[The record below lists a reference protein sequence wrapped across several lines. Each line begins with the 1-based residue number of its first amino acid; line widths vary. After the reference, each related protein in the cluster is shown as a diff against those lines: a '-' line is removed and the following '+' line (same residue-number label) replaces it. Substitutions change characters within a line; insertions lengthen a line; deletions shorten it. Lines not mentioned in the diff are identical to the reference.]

1 VIILPVMSIGGNKMI
16 KGKLVQ
22 LRPVQRSDIS
32 YFLQWFNDPDVTQYL
47 LIYLPMTEMAE
58 QKFIEEIGTTR
69 AATSSFFVIEVE
81 DAEKTK
87 AIGTISLNGIN
98 AKDHNATF
106 GIAIGDKKYW
116 SKGYG
121 TEAAGLIIKYGFEQ
135 LNLHRINSGALSFN
149 DRSIRMH
156 LKLGFREEGR
166 RREIIFRNGAYCDE
180 VMFGLLREEWKKQ
193 K

>member
-1 VIILPVMSIGGNKMI
+1 M
-16 KGKLVQ
+16 
-22 LRPVQRSDIS
+22 
-32 YFLQWFNDPDVTQYL
+32 
-47 LIYLPMTEMAE
+47 YLPLTEMAE
-58 QKFIEEIGTTR
+58 QKFIEELGTTR
-69 AATSSFFVIEVE
+69 AATDAFFVIEVE

-87 AIGTISLNGIN
+87 AIGIISLNGIN

>member
-1 VIILPVMSIGGNKMI
+1 M
-16 KGKLVQ
+16 
-22 LRPVQRSDIS
+22 
-32 YFLQWFNDPDVTQYL
+32 
-47 LIYLPMTEMAE
+47 YLPMTEMAE

-69 AATSSFFVIEVE
+69 AATSAFFVIEVE

-121 TEAAGLIIKYGFEQ
+121 SEAAALIIKYGFEQ
-135 LNLHRINSGALSFN
+135 LNLHRINSGVLSFN